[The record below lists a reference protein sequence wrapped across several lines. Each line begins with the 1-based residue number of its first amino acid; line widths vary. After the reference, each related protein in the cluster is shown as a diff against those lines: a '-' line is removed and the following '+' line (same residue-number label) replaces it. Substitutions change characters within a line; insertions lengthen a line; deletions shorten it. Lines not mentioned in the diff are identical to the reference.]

1 MKMIIGLGNPGKQYV
16 STRHNVGFQAIDLLA
31 EQLNAP
37 AMQTKFNGM
46 ITTVHVGTEKVMLVK
61 PLTYMNLS
69 GECVR
74 PLMDYYEVNDDEI
87 VVIYDDLDLIP
98 GKLRLREK
106 GGAGGH
112 NGMKSLIAHLGTNEF
127 NRIRI
132 GVGRPDGPM
141 NVADYVLGAF
151 SKEEQPMIQEA
162 VERSASACRAW
173 TGTDRPFLEIMN
185 EYNGAKA

>member
-1 MKMIIGLGNPGKQYV
+1 MKMIIGLGNPGKQYAT
-16 STRHNVGFQAIDLLA
+16 TRHNVGFQAIDLLA

-37 AMQTKFNGM
+37 VMQTKFNGM
-46 ITTVHVGTEKVMLVK
+46 ITTVYVGTEKVMLVK
-61 PLTYMNLS
+61 PLTFMNLS

-74 PLMDYYEVNDDEI
+74 PLMDYYEIDDDEI
-87 VVIYDDLDLIP
+87 VVIYDDLDLVP
-98 GKLRLREK
+98 GKLRLRAK

-141 NVADYVLGAF
+141 SVADYVLSSFG
-151 SKEEQPMIQEA
+151 KDEQPLIQEA
-162 VERSASACRAW
+162 VEKSAAATRAW
-173 TGTDRPFLEIMN
+173 VNHPFLEIMN
-185 EYNGAKA
+185 EYNGA

>member
-1 MKMIIGLGNPGKQYV
+1 MKMIIGLGNPGKQYAE
-16 STRHNVGFQAIDLLA
+16 TRHNVGFQAIDVLA

-37 AMQTKFNGM
+37 AAQMKFNGM
-46 ITTVHVGTEKVMLVK
+46 ITTVHVSGEKIMLVK

-87 VVIYDDLDLIP
+87 VVIYDDLDLVP
-98 GKLRLREK
+98 GKLRLRSK

-112 NGMKSLIAHLGTNEF
+112 NGMKSLIAHLGTDAF

-132 GVGRPDGPM
+132 GVGRPDVPM
-141 NVADYVLGAF
+141 NIADYVLGTF
-151 SKEEQPMIQEA
+151 SKEERPLIQEA
-162 VERSASACRAW
+162 VEKSASASRSW
-173 TGTDRPFLEIMN
+173 LTRPFLEVMN
-185 EYNGAKA
+185 EYNGA

>member
-1 MKMIIGLGNPGKQYV
+1 MKMIIGLGNPGKQYA

-74 PLMDYYEVNDDEI
+74 PLMDYYEIDGDEI
-87 VVIYDDLDLIP
+87 VVIYDDLDLAP
-98 GKLRLREK
+98 GKLRLRAK

-112 NGMKSLIAHLGTNEF
+112 NGMKSLIAHIGTNEF
-127 NRIRI
+127 NRIRV
-132 GVGRPDGPM
+132 GVGRPDGPIS
-141 NVADYVLGAF
+141 VADYVLSAF
-151 SKEEQPMIQEA
+151 STDEQPLIQEA

-173 TGTDRPFLEIMN
+173 LNRPFLEIMN
-185 EYNGAKA
+185 EYNGA